1 MSQGVSELP
10 ETLAQFAQ
18 FISRHM
24 ALHFAEDRLAE
35 LEQKLAP
42 LAREAGQPDLAA
54 FLRGVMSAP
63 PSRSQLKPL
72 ARALTIGETYFLRD
86 PRSYQVLEREVLPE
100 LIARKRQGER
110 TLRLW
115 SAGCASGEEPYTLAI
130 LLSRVIPDLERWQIS
145 LVGTDINEQS
155 LEKARQG
162 NYSKWSFRNAP
173 AWLMDYFTRQ
183 QDGRY
188 QIVPRIRDMVRF
200 EYLNLAEQ
208 QAEAEPVTGTDF
220 LDIIFCRNVM
230 LYFGPAQIERT
241 MGRFHRA
248 LNEGG
253 YLFVGPTEVDQRQME
268 GFSCRRLEGAF
279 VLSKESCAPKAPQ
292 PLPSPAPPL
301 KATASPLARHRHRE
315 PVKAV
320 ASPPKKGAPAPAA
333 PPGLEQALGHY
344 RAGSYQQAA
353 DLVKGL
359 HDQKAAD
366 QETLLLGARALA
378 NISRFS
384 EAGALCDEALTAD
397 PLSVQAHYLKAIIL
411 EHLGE
416 LEGACAALKR
426 VLFLDGEFLLAYFAL
441 GNLYRASGDAA
452 ESQRN
457 FANALRLLERRDPQ
471 ELLPDTEG
479 LSAGALAQLIRDMTP
494 ARRRDGGR

>member
-1 MSQGVSELP
+1 MNQGQPGLP
-10 ETLAQFAQ
+10 ETLAQFAR

-42 LAREAGQPDLAA
+42 LAREAGQADLAE
-54 FLRGVMSAP
+54 FLKGVMSAP

-100 LIARKRQGER
+100 LIARKRQGDR

-130 LLSRVIPDLERWQIS
+130 LLSRVIPDLGSWQIS

-183 QDGRY
+183 EDGRY

-200 EYLNLAEQ
+200 EYLNLAQ
-208 QAEAEPVTGTDF
+208 PQAEAEPVTGTDV

-279 VLSKESCAPKAPQ
+279 VLSKESRVPQ
-292 PLPSPAPPL
+292 PPPPAAAPPL
-301 KATASPLARHRHRE
+301 RVAAPPLPRQRHRE
-315 PVKAV
+315 PAKV
-320 ASPPKKGAPAPAA
+320 ASPAPKKGAPAPAA
-333 PPGLEQALGHY
+333 PPAFEQALSHY
-344 RAGSYQQAA
+344 RTGSYQLAA
-353 DLVKGL
+353 DLVRQLRDAGP
-359 HDQKAAD
+359 AD
-366 QETLLLGARALA
+366 LETLMLGARALA
-378 NISRFS
+378 NISRFG
-384 EAGALCDEALTAD
+384 EAGVLCDEALAAD
-397 PLSVQAHYLKAIIL
+397 PLSVPAHYLKAIIL

-416 LEGACAALKR
+416 PEAACAALKR
-426 VLFLDGEFLLAYFAL
+426 VLFIDGEFLLAYFAL
-441 GNLYRASGDAA
+441 GNLYRVSGDAA

-457 FANALRLLERRDPQ
+457 YANALRLLERRDPQ

-494 ARRRDGGR
+494 ARRRDGVR